1 MPDVFHIAIYVF
13 GVFGFIATTALL
25 LLVALSVFDEHRTRH
40 QQALVAAPAAASAGE
55 IERSFQDT
63 VEIDVFDIHAQ
74 LAEIRALP
82 ETKETPQ

>member
-13 GVFGFIATTALL
+13 GVFGFIAAIAATA
-25 LLVALSVFDEHRTRH
+25 LVALSVFDEHRTH
-40 QQALVAAPAAASAGE
+40 QQVLVAAPAAASDGE
-55 IERSFQDT
+55 IERSCQDT
-63 VEIDVFDIHAQ
+63 VEIDVFDIRAQ

>member
-13 GVFGFIATTALL
+13 GVFGFLAATALL
-25 LLVALSVFDEHRTRH
+25 LLVALSVFDEHRTH
-40 QQALVAAPAAASAGE
+40 QQALVAAPAAASDGE
-55 IERSFQDT
+55 IERSFRDT